1 MYAGAQ
7 WCDGVEEPMKTIAIC
22 IVVLL
27 LGSCGGK
34 MRLREESS
42 ENSPLTLPAQS
53 QTVKGT
59 AVKPVTP
66 EQLPLSPPHWV
77 TPIPPEQWR
86 GMVFVALP
94 KQEPVSRFGYELFSC
109 KPAACAGAP
118 IDTAWELNNH
128 RIRCDRLVLDSLK
141 VESVEKAGPEWL
153 VTLRSLSTQRHVY
166 ATTHKHAVSE
176 IAWADDLAAARKRW
190 MGRSVFSRRGIISL
204 TGEGGRGPITG
215 ARVKIQDSLVV
226 TDVIWG
232 TVPLPVKPIWLMV
245 KSKSGL
251 FGVIAVR
258 FSWTNTM
265 NDLVT
270 QQLPWEEDIFEQNPV
285 SLFGWDEYIWE
296 VINNHRVITGMNP
309 EQVRISWGE
318 PQVVSEDSAE
328 DGSSL
333 LIWTYPSN
341 TLTFI
346 NNTLGSITGR

>member
-1 MYAGAQ
+1 M
-7 WCDGVEEPMKTIAIC
+7 
-22 IVVLL
+22 VVLL
-27 LGSCGGK
+27 LGSCGKK
-34 MRLREESS
+34 MLLHEDSS

-53 QTVKGT
+53 QPVKG
-59 AVKPVTP
+59 AALKPVTTEP
-66 EQLPLSPPHWV
+66 LPLDPAPWV
-77 TPIPPEQWR
+77 APIPPEQWR

-94 KQEPVSRFGYELFSC
+94 KQEPVRRFGYELFSC
-109 KPAACAGAP
+109 KSAACRGAP
-118 IDTAWELNNH
+118 IDTSRELENH
-128 RIRCDRLVLDSLK
+128 RIRCDRLALDSLK
-141 VESVEKAGPEWL
+141 VEDIEKAGAEWL
-153 VTLRSLSTQRHVY
+153 LTLRSLSNQRHVY

-190 MGRSVFSRRGIISL
+190 MGRCVFSRRGIISH

-215 ARVKIQDSLVV
+215 ARVKIQDSLMV

-245 KSKSGL
+245 KSKGGL
-251 FGVIAVR
+251 FGFIAVR

-270 QQLPWEEDIFEQNPV
+270 QKLPWEEDIFEQNPV

-318 PQVVSEDSAE
+318 PQEVSEDSAE
-328 DGSSL
+328 DGSQQ
-333 LIWTYPSN
+333 LIWTYPSH

-346 NNTLGSITGR
+346 DNKLGSITGR